1 TVNGTFLG
9 KFRPTGKV
17 VVKALGGHDRVTTVS
32 VRGGAIVY
40 GGSGRDTLLGGG
52 GPDLLVGGD
61 GNDMI
66 DGGAGRNLLI
76 GGDGGDVIITRTLGS
91 ILVGQATRYD
101 AAASIVGRAALEA
114 LLATWNSEAS
124 FHSRVSMVRTQGVT
138 TELGSYARFSSASL
152 I

>member
-1 TVNGTFLG
+1 VTATVVGEVGEGSTDTGTLAITVTAVVNSGSAQLVENPFNAALMDLIVEGTGTADDIVVVDRRDGSFNVTVNGTFLG

-76 GGDGGDVIITRTLGS
+76 G
-91 ILVGQATRYD
+91 
-101 AAASIVGRAALEA
+101 
-114 LLATWNSEAS
+114 
-124 FHSRVSMVRTQGVT
+124 
-138 TELGSYARFSSASL
+138 
-152 I
+152 